1 MGDVMT
7 IREFL
12 REIEL
17 SDYTKEEL
25 KIVKELFEELSQ
37 EINEMLE

>member
-1 MGDVMT
+1 MGEVMT

-12 REIEL
+12 KEIEL
-17 SDYTKEEL
+17 SDYTIEEL
-25 KIVKELFEELSQ
+25 KIIRELFEELAQ